1 MSVNPA
7 LAGQNVSQPVREE
20 WLDPTELHPLHQAL
34 IDQVSKQRGPRVH
47 RLSPFMERAKA
58 GMDSMTILKD
68 SYDRKTK
75 AVEAQTAMV
84 LDPNLQYAA
93 QGLPT
98 PEEQLAAGMPLGV
111 VAPGAPSGGPVQ
123 PARPGDPSGGPLGPA
138 VPTAQTVRS
147 SPLDGQEYGRISAE
161 LGGIRRPEYP
171 GEAPLNDPPLEQVI
185 GAAVLGYLTKNP
197 RLATL
202 PLEAQ
207 VFDQQ
212 RRTKEGLAAYGAESR
227 AAEDRIST
235 LERMLGVQSGRD
247 VDAARRADDAAQFNA
262 REANDWETDRFKQD
276 QITSRQAARAGSQM
290 AQLLIKLDR
299 ADNKKGAE
307 LASEFRARQEILR
320 TAHRDWTEDQID
332 EKAAEYVNSRPE
344 LTVQQTAKAKVET
357 TYLQRTLNSR
367 IREAESKAVNAKLQ
381 GAYLKARTK
390 YTAELTRFLPQA
402 EALKW
407 ASLMALMDYRDRS
420 LGLREE
426 ENDAGL
432 DDAAV
437 KSARTAAESANE
449 EYEKYKSMLDNRVDG
464 EGNALHVGS
473 GDVDFNTGAVQG
485 DDDTAA
491 KIRRLMYFF
500 KSAAMKAEETLDKA
514 TRDAQASQARAQER
528 RKGQSR
534 FRLPQLPGFVP
545 GDKGNKP
552 LDPTGGAFDRPP
564 GEPLKLG
571 GDVNPYSDVV

>member
-98 PEEQLAAGMPLGV
+98 PEEQLAAGMPLGA

-138 VPTAQTVRS
+138 VPTAQTVQA

-262 REANDWETDRFKQD
+262 REANDLSLGARGQD
-276 QITSRQAARAGSQM
+276 MAYQRNLDSIQGRAGL
-290 AQLLIKLDR
+290 AQIR
-299 ADNKKGAE
+299 ADNQEKIALIRATSSANPQTRADAASRLKLRFGFDIYDPAAYSALTPGERAAAE
-307 LASEFRARQEILR
+307 RAKSLEAKRPHEIAEIVARTGLTKERAALVHEQVEHFDEGLRIKAAMLQAYLANVDSMIAERAR
-320 TAHRDWTEDQID
+320 
-332 EKAAEYVNSRPE
+332 RPE
-344 LTVQQTAKAKVET
+344 LEADKAWLARRDDQVKRAEKELDGIKARRDAKADELSEYQSTVDSAYGDPSAQKFYADRV
-357 TYLQRTLNSR
+357 S
-367 IREAESKAVNAKLQ
+367 KLQ
-381 GAYLKARTK
+381 SEVKSLD
-390 YTAELTRFLPQA
+390 ELIDIA
-402 EALKW
+402 EADLRDAMEGPPGPIVDPLKV
-407 ASLMALMDYRDRS
+407 DP
-420 LGLREE
+420 GLKGPIGR
-426 ENDAGL
+426 
-432 DDAAV
+432 
-437 KSARTAAESANE
+437 
-449 EYEKYKSMLDNRVDG
+449 
-464 EGNALHVGS
+464 
-473 GDVDFNTGAVQG
+473 
-485 DDDTAA
+485 
-491 KIRRLMYFF
+491 RRLR
-500 KSAAMKAEETLDKA
+500 SV
-514 TRDAQASQARAQER
+514 S
-528 RKGQSR
+528 G
-534 FRLPQLPGFVP
+534 
-545 GDKGNKP
+545 
-552 LDPTGGAFDRPP
+552 
-564 GEPLKLG
+564 
-571 GDVNPYSDVV
+571 NPYSDVV